1 MKKIIQFLISK
12 GTVTVTWRKGGRG
25 ESTSY
30 RVMVMRQAAELLK
43 LTGRTVR
50 QEVKQFDILEKS
62 P

>member
-12 GTVTVTWRKGGRG
+12 GTVTVTWGREVRG

-30 RVMVMRQAAELLK
+30 RVMVMRQAAEFLR

-50 QEVKQFDILEKS
+50 QEVKQFDVLEKS